1 MLQQAAVSYVIVS
14 NGHQAVERVLSE
26 AFDLILMDMQMP
38 VMGGEEATRLIRHAG
53 ISTPIIA
60 VTANVMTEDTDR
72 YRQAGCQAVLAKP
85 VAQAEFLA
93 LLQRYGQPTAAAVK
107 ASSFSQQL
115 AKDPAMQ
122 QLLQQFRSRLPALL
136 TELEQLTAAKNW
148 PALSFAAH
156 SLKGSAG
163 SMGYPEL
170 TELAGR
176 LERAASDPIVQHI
189 QALLEQ
195 MRAVLAREAAEVTEK
210 QESP

>member
-1 MLQQAAVSYVIVS
+1 MNKNGQA
-14 NGHQAVERVLSE
+14 RVTDADNLARQLE
-26 AFDLILMDMQMP
+26 QDPQM
-38 VMGGEEATRLIRHAG
+38 
-53 ISTPIIA
+53 
-60 VTANVMTEDTDR
+60 
-72 YRQAGCQAVLAKP
+72 
-85 VAQAEFLA
+85 LA
-93 LLQRYGQPTAAAVK
+93 LK
-107 ASSFSQQL
+107 
-115 AKDPAMQ
+115 
-122 QLLQQFRSRLPALL
+122 QQFKAQLPALIS
-136 TELEQLTAAKNW
+136 ELQQYFAAEQWRSLAY
-148 PALSFAAH
+148 AAH

>member
-1 MLQQAAVSYVIVS
+1 
-14 NGHQAVERVLSE
+14 
-26 AFDLILMDMQMP
+26 
-38 VMGGEEATRLIRHAG
+38 
-53 ISTPIIA
+53 
-60 VTANVMTEDTDR
+60 
-72 YRQAGCQAVLAKP
+72 
-85 VAQAEFLA
+85 
-93 LLQRYGQPTAAAVK
+93 
-107 ASSFSQQL
+107 
-115 AKDPAMQ
+115 MQ

-176 LERAASDPIVQHI
+176 IERAASDPIVQHI

-195 MRAVLAREAAEVTEK
+195 MRAVLAREVAEVTEK